1 MKKPVETVKEM
12 TVLAGTAMKYG
23 FYMETIWIL
32 SEIMEERLKKII
44 IITEGSS
51 LPSSSGLEQYLKRV
65 KLLRSREKYIHLNT
79 HFSSDLITS
88 LRTWKN
94 NRNTLMKDM
103 LVMHVSRKRKDR
115 LAKQGID
122 FLKELNKVYKHYK
135 LAAYVQPKREEFFP
149 EIQAPEESVLPETSI
164 SQAAPDPPSFQ

>member
-12 TVLAGTAMKYG
+12 TILAGRAMKNG

-44 IITEGSS
+44 IITEGSG

-65 KLLRSREKYIHLNT
+65 KLILSREQYAHLNT
-79 HFSSDLITS
+79 IFPSGLITS
-88 LRTWKN
+88 LRSWKN
-94 NRNTLMKDM
+94 NRNTLMKNM
-103 LVMHVSRKRKDR
+103 LEMHVSRERKER
-115 LAKQGID
+115 LAKEGID

-135 LAAYVQPKREEFFP
+135 LAAYAQPKRGESLL
-149 EIQAPEESVLPETSI
+149 EIQVPEGPVINESTV
-164 SQAAPDPPSFQ
+164 SQAAPDLPSA